1 MVSLVEHEPGRS
13 MPPMHSWPATSS
25 LLADLYQFTMLQ
37 AYFDRRMFAPA
48 VFELF
53 VRKLP
58 PVRNFLLAAGLEQ
71 AVAYLRTLR
80 IAPREIEA
88 LRATS
93 LFHDEF
99 LAWLADL
106 RFTGD
111 LDAMAE
117 GTIAFPHE
125 PLLRIMAPL
134 PEAQLVESRL
144 VNLVHFA
151 TTIASKAARCV
162 LAAPGKTLVDFGMR
176 RAHGAE
182 AALLAARA
190 AYLAGFAGTATTL
203 ANPAFGIPIFGT
215 MAHSFVQAHDTEV
228 QAFEH
233 FLDSHRGSVVLLIDT
248 YDTVAA
254 AHRVVELA
262 KRRPDKTIA
271 AVRLDSGDLDALSRE
286 VRQVLDEAGV
296 QNIDLFASGNLDE
309 GRVQALVTG
318 GAPIDGF
325 GIGTSLDVAS
335 DCPALD
341 CAYKLQAYAG
351 RPRRKRSPGKANWP
365 GAKQVFRQR
374 NARAELE
381 RDVLA
386 PVGETHAGEPLLRPV
401 LRHGEL
407 VAPLPSL
414 AACRERAAVEL
425 RSLPPGLRSLAPALP
440 YRVEIAPSL
449 EALAARVDAE
459 FR

>member
-1 MVSLVEHEPGRS
+1 MSNVQEA
-13 MPPMHSWPATSS
+13 SWSTTSP

-71 AVAYLRTLR
+71 AVAYLRGLR
-80 IAPREIEA
+80 IAPHEIDA
-88 LRATS
+88 LRATG
-93 LFHDEF
+93 LFHDAF
-99 LAWLADL
+99 LAWLAEL

-111 LDAMAE
+111 VDAMPE

-125 PLLRIMAPL
+125 PLLRVTASL

-182 AALLAARA
+182 AALLAARST
-190 AYLAGFAGTATTL
+190 YLAGFTGTATTL
-203 ANPAFGIPIFGT
+203 ASPAFGIPIFGT

-233 FLDSHRGSVVLLIDT
+233 FLDSHFGSIVLLIDT

-262 KRRPDKTIA
+262 KRRPDKTIS
-271 AVRLDSGDLDALSRE
+271 AVRLDSGDLDALARE
-286 VRQVLDEAGV
+286 VRHVLDAAGL
-296 QNIDLFASGNLDE
+296 QKIGLFASGNLDE
-309 GRVQALVTG
+309 SRVQALVAS

-325 GIGTSLDVAS
+325 GIGTSVDVAS
-335 DCPALD
+335 DWPALD
-341 CAYKLQAYAG
+341 CAYKLQVYAG
-351 RPRRKRSPGKANWP
+351 RPRRKRSPGKAHWP
-365 GAKQVFRQR
+365 GAKQVFRWR
-374 NARAELE
+374 NARGELE
-381 RDVLA
+381 RDMLA
-386 PVGETHAGEPLLRPV
+386 PVGEAHVGEPLLQPV

-407 VAPLPSL
+407 VAPLPPL
-414 AACRERAAVEL
+414 AACRERAAQEILSLPPQL
-425 RSLPPGLRSLAPALP
+425 RSLSPAHP

-449 EALAARVDAE
+449 DALAARVDAE

>member
-1 MVSLVEHEPGRS
+1 MSA
-13 MPPMHSWPATSS
+13 PPEHSWPATSA

-71 AVAYLRTLR
+71 AVAYLRGLR
-80 IAPREIEA
+80 IAPPEIEA
-88 LRATS
+88 LRATD

-99 LAWLADL
+99 LAWLAEL

-111 LDAMAE
+111 VDAMPE
-117 GTIAFPHE
+117 GTPAFPHE
-125 PLLRIMAPL
+125 PLLRVTAPL

-151 TTIASKAARCV
+151 TAIASKAARCV
-162 LAAPGKTLVDFGMR
+162 LAAQGKPLVDFGMR

-203 ANPAFGIPIFGT
+203 AHPAFGIPVFGT
-215 MAHSFVQAHDTEV
+215 MAHSYIQAHDSEV

-233 FLDSHRGSVVLLIDT
+233 FLDSQKGSIVLLIDT

-262 KRRPDKTIA
+262 KRRPDKTITA
-271 AVRLDSGDLDALSRE
+271 LRLDSGDLGALARE
-286 VRQVLDEAGV
+286 VRQVLDAAGL
-296 QNIDLFASGNLDE
+296 QTIGLFASGNLDE
-309 GRVQALVTG
+309 SRVQALVAG
-318 GAPIDGF
+318 GAPIDAF

-341 CAYKLQAYAG
+341 CAYKLQVYAG
-351 RPRRKRSPGKANWP
+351 RPRRKRSPGKAHWP
-365 GAKQVFRQR
+365 GAKQVLRHR
-374 NARAELE
+374 NAHGQLE

-386 PVGETHAGEPLLRPV
+386 LAGEAQSGEPLLRPV

-414 AACRERAAVEL
+414 AACREHAAREL
-425 RSLPPGLRSLAPALP
+425 RSLPPQLRALLPMEP
-440 YRVEIAPSL
+440 YEVEIAPSL

>member
-1 MVSLVEHEPGRS
+1 MSPADEPRWS
-13 MPPMHSWPATSS
+13 AASP

-37 AYFDRRMFAPA
+37 AYYDRQMFAPA

-58 PVRNFLLAAGLEQ
+58 PVRNFLVAAGLEQ
-71 AVAYLRTLR
+71 AVEYLCGLR
-80 IAPREIEA
+80 LAPREIVA
-88 LRATS
+88 LRATG
-93 LFHDEF
+93 LFHDAF
-99 LAWLADL
+99 LAWLAEL

-111 LDAMAE
+111 VDAMPE
-117 GTIAFPHE
+117 GTLAFPHE
-125 PLLRIMAPL
+125 PLLRVTAPL

-144 VNLVHFA
+144 LNLVHFA

-176 RAHGAE
+176 RAHGSE
-182 AALLAARA
+182 AGLLAARA
-190 AYLAGFAGTATTL
+190 AHLAGFAGTATTL
-203 ANPAFGIPIFGT
+203 ANAAFGIPIFGT

-228 QAFEH
+228 EAFEH
-233 FLDSHRGSVVLLIDT
+233 FLDSHLGPIVLLIDT
-248 YDTVAA
+248 YDTVAG

-262 KRRPDKTIA
+262 KRRPDRTIA
-271 AVRLDSGDLDALSRE
+271 AVRLDSGDLGTLALE
-286 VRQVLDEAGV
+286 VRQVLDAAGL
-296 QNIDLFASGNLDE
+296 QKIGIFASGNLDE
-309 GRVQALVTG
+309 RRLEALVAD

-325 GIGTSLDVAS
+325 GIGTSLDVAA

-341 CAYKLQAYAG
+341 CAYKLQEYAG
-351 RPRRKRSPGKANWP
+351 RPRRKRSSGKATWP
-365 GAKQVFRQR
+365 GAKQVFRLR
-374 NARAELE
+374 SARGEVE

-386 PVGETHAGEPLLRPV
+386 PAGETHGGEPLLTPV
-401 LRHGEL
+401 LRRGGL

-414 AACRERAAVEL
+414 AASREHAARELLHLPPRL
-425 RSLPPGLRSLAPALP
+425 RSLRPEEP
-440 YRVEIAPSL
+440 YPVEVAPSL

>member
-1 MVSLVEHEPGRS
+1 MS
-13 MPPMHSWPATSS
+13 TSQDERWS
-25 LLADLYQFTMLQ
+25 GTSPLLADLYQFTMLQ

-71 AVAYLRTLR
+71 AVAYLRSLR

-88 LRATS
+88 LRATG
-93 LFHDEF
+93 LFHDAF
-99 LAWLADL
+99 LAWLAEL

-111 LDAMAE
+111 VDAMPE

-125 PLLRIMAPL
+125 PLLRVTAPL

-182 AALLAARA
+182 APLLAARA
-190 AYLAGFAGTATTL
+190 SYLAGFTGTATTL
-203 ANPAFGIPIFGT
+203 AYPAFGIPIFGT
-215 MAHSFVQAHDTEV
+215 MAHSFVQSHDTEL

-233 FLDSHRGSVVLLIDT
+233 FLDSHLGSIVLLIDT

-254 AHRVVELA
+254 AHCVVELA

-271 AVRLDSGDLDALSRE
+271 ALRLDSGDLGELARD
-286 VRQVLDEAGV
+286 VRHVLDAAGL
-296 QNIDLFASGNLDE
+296 QKIGLFASGNLDE
-309 GRVQALVTG
+309 SRMQSLVAG

-325 GIGTSLDVAS
+325 GVGTSLDVAS

-341 CAYKLQAYAG
+341 CAYKLQEYAG
-351 RPRRKRSPGKANWP
+351 RPRRKRSPGKATWP
-365 GAKQVFRQR
+365 GAKQVYRQR
-374 NARAELE
+374 GALGELDHDVVAPAAEE
-381 RDVLA
+381 HR
-386 PVGETHAGEPLLRPV
+386 GEPLLKPV
-401 LRHGEL
+401 LRRGEL
-407 VAPLPSL
+407 VAPLPTL
-414 AACRERAAVEL
+414 AASREHAAGELSSLPLRL
-425 RSLPPGLRSLAPALP
+425 RSLLP
-440 YRVEIAPSL
+440 ERPHRVDIAPSL
-449 EALAARVDAE
+449 EALAARVDSE

>member
-1 MVSLVEHEPGRS
+1 MSTPLEQRC
-13 MPPMHSWPATSS
+13 PATSP
-25 LLADLYQFTMLQ
+25 LLADLYLFTMLQ
-37 AYFDRRMFAPA
+37 AYFDRRMFEPA

-58 PVRNFLLAAGLEQ
+58 SVRNFLLTAGLEQ
-71 AVAYLRTLR
+71 AVAYLRGLR
-80 IAPREIEA
+80 FAPQDIDA
-88 LRATS
+88 LRATA

-99 LAWLADL
+99 LAWLTEL

-111 LDAMAE
+111 LDALSE
-117 GTIAFPHE
+117 GTLAFPHE
-125 PLLRIMAPL
+125 PLLRITAPL

-144 VNLVHFA
+144 VNIVHFA

-203 ANPAFGIPIFGT
+203 AHPAFGIPVFGT
-215 MAHSFVQAHDTEV
+215 MAHSFIQAHDTEM

-233 FLDSHRGSVVLLIDT
+233 FLDSHRGSIVLLIDT

-262 KRRPDKTIA
+262 NRRTDKKIA
-271 AVRLDSGDLDALSRE
+271 ALRLDSGDLGALARD
-286 VRQVLDEAGV
+286 VRRVLDTAGL
-296 QNIDLFASGNLDE
+296 QNIGLFASGNLDE
-309 GRVQALVTG
+309 GRLQALVAG

-325 GIGTSLDVAS
+325 GIGTSLDVAA

-341 CAYKLQAYAG
+341 CAYKLQVYAG
-351 RPRRKRSPGKANWP
+351 RPRRKRSPGKAHWP
-365 GAKQVFRQR
+365 GAKQVFRHR
-374 NARAELE
+374 NARGDLE

-386 PVGETHAGEPLLRPV
+386 LAGEAQSGEPLLQPV

-414 AACRERAAVEL
+414 ASCREHAARQLGSLPPRL
-425 RSLPPGLRSLAPALP
+425 RSLLPADP
-440 YRVEIAPSL
+440 HPVEVAPSL
-449 EALAARVDAE
+449 ETLAARVDAE

>member
-1 MVSLVEHEPGRS
+1 MSAPQEA
-13 MPPMHSWPATSS
+13 SWSATSA
-25 LLADLYQFTMLQ
+25 LLADLYQFTMMQ

-53 VRKLP
+53 VRTLP
-58 PVRNFLLAAGLEQ
+58 PVRNFLVTAGLEQ
-71 AVAYLRTLR
+71 AVEFLRGLR
-80 IAPREIEA
+80 LAPHEIDA
-88 LRATS
+88 LRETG
-93 LFHDEF
+93 LFHERF
-99 LAWLADL
+99 LAWLAEL

-111 LDAMAE
+111 VDAMPE
-117 GTIAFPHE
+117 GTLAFQHE
-125 PLLRIMAPL
+125 PLLRVTAPL

-215 MAHSFVQAHDTEV
+215 MAHSFVQAHDTEL

-233 FLDSHRGSVVLLIDT
+233 FLDSHLGSIVLLIDT
-248 YDTVAA
+248 YDTVEA

-262 KRRPDKTIA
+262 KRRPDKTIGA
-271 AVRLDSGDLDALSRE
+271 LRLDSGDLGALARE
-286 VRQVLDEAGV
+286 VRHVLDAAGM
-296 QNIDLFASGNLDE
+296 QKIGLFASGNLDE
-309 GRVQALVTG
+309 TRMQSLVAG

-325 GIGTSLDVAS
+325 GVGTSLDVAS

-341 CAYKLQAYAG
+341 CAYKLQEYAG
-351 RPRRKRSPGKANWP
+351 RPRRKRSPGKAHWP

-374 NARAELE
+374 NARGEIE

-386 PVGETHAGEPLLRPV
+386 LAGEAQEGEPLLQPV

-407 VAPLPSL
+407 VAPLPPL
-414 AACRERAAVEL
+414 AACREHAASEL
-425 RSLPPGLRSLAPALP
+425 RSLPPRLRSLLPQEP

-449 EALAARVDAE
+449 DELAALVDAE
-459 FR
+459 FH

>member
-1 MVSLVEHEPGRS
+1 
-13 MPPMHSWPATSS
+13 

-58 PVRNFLLAAGLEQ
+58 PVRNFLVAAGLEQ
-71 AVAYLRTLR
+71 AVEYLCGLKL
-80 IAPREIEA
+80 AAQEIEA
-88 LRATS
+88 LRATE

-99 LAWLADL
+99 LAWLAEL

-111 LDAMAE
+111 VDAMPE
-117 GTIAFPHE
+117 GTLAFAHE
-125 PLLRIMAPL
+125 PLLRVTAPL

-162 LAAPGKTLVDFGMR
+162 LVAPGKTLVDFGMR

-190 AYLAGFAGTATTL
+190 AYLAGFTGTATTL
-203 ANPAFGIPIFGT
+203 AHPAFGIPVFGT
-215 MAHSFVQAHDTEV
+215 MAHSFVEAHDSEV
-228 QAFEH
+228 EAFDH
-233 FLDSHRGSVVLLIDT
+233 FVDSHLGPIVLLIDT

-254 AHRVVELA
+254 AQRVVELA
-262 KRRPDKTIA
+262 KRRPDKSIA
-271 AVRLDSGDLDALSRE
+271 AVRLDSGDLHTLALE
-286 VRQVLDEAGV
+286 VRRLLDAAGL
-296 QNIDLFASGNLDE
+296 QKIGIFASGNLDE
-309 GRVQALVTG
+309 SRVQALVAG
-318 GAPIDGF
+318 GRIDGF

-341 CAYKLQAYAG
+341 CAYKLQVYDG

-374 NARAELE
+374 NPAGEIE
-381 RDVLA
+381 RDVVA
-386 PVGETHAGEPLLRPV
+386 PVGEAHRGEPLLKPV
-401 LRHGEL
+401 LRRGEL
-407 VAPLPSL
+407 VAPLPPL
-414 AACRERAAVEL
+414 ALCREHAASEL
-425 RSLPPGLRSLAPALP
+425 RSLPPRLRSLLPEEP
-440 YRVEIAPSL
+440 YRVDIAPSL
-449 EALAARVDAE
+449 DALAARTDAE

>member
-1 MVSLVEHEPGRS
+1 
-13 MPPMHSWPATSS
+13 
-25 LLADLYQFTMLQ
+25 MLQ
-37 AYFDRRMFAPA
+37 TYFDRRMFEPA

-71 AVAYLRTLR
+71 AVAYLRELR
-80 IAPREIEA
+80 MAPREIAA
-88 LRATS
+88 LRATG
-93 LFHDEF
+93 LFHDAF
-99 LAWLADL
+99 LGWLAEL

-111 LDAMAE
+111 LDAMPE
-117 GTIAFPHE
+117 GTLAFPHE
-125 PLLRIMAPL
+125 PVLRVTAPL

-162 LAAPGKTLVDFGMR
+162 LAAPGRTLVDFGMR

-203 ANPAFGIPIFGT
+203 ANPAFGIPVFGT

-228 QAFEH
+228 EAFEH
-233 FLDSHRGSVVLLIDT
+233 FLDSHLGSIVLLIDT

-271 AVRLDSGDLDALSRE
+271 ALRLDSGDLGTLARE
-286 VRQVLDEAGV
+286 VRHVLDAAGLEK
-296 QNIDLFASGNLDE
+296 IGLFASGNLDE
-309 GRVQALVTG
+309 GGLQSLVAG
-318 GAPIDGF
+318 GAPIEGF

-341 CAYKLQAYAG
+341 CAYKLQQYAG
-351 RPRRKRSPGKANWP
+351 RPRRKRSPGKAHWP

-374 NARAELE
+374 NARGEIE

-386 PVGETHAGEPLLRPV
+386 LAGEAHSGEPLLRPV

-407 VAPLPSL
+407 VAPLPPL
-414 AACRERAAVEL
+414 VGCREHAARELLSLPPRL
-425 RSLPPGLRSLAPALP
+425 RSLRPAEAHP
-440 YRVEIAPSL
+440 VEIAPSL